1 MSCLGSS
8 WIKYFR
14 FVFLPFLLLVNEV
27 VLAACADLLADPPD
41 VASPPPVVIDEVC
54 YYNNSRIEL
63 GVRTYINNEEM
74 GLYDQGAMYIE
85 GSEFINNGNFFNY
98 GSEDVL
104 GGDFSGKT
112 ELVIDGFKSEGL
124 LTPVKGRFIVR
135 RELYNGYDALIEVG
149 VHGSL
154 EGDGGTVINRGL
166 IYNAG
171 QVQVVG
177 GRIDNQGGILQ
188 NESQWHAS
196 NLLNRGGELINMA
209 NADWAINSYLA
220 NYDSGILNNAGNLT
234 IQGIVENRA
243 ILNNSGTLLSFFDI
257 YLQDGALNLTDGF
270 MQNEGSVNFDGGQ
283 LVQTGGVLL
292 NRGDLNITQS
302 DYLLSA
308 GSIDNHGIITDGGGV
323 GTIRTPGPANG
334 IIYNNAIFDMSNSL
348 IVSAFENT
356 AGMAAI
362 DDTLTAQAVS
372 NTGGQ
377 LVVGDTMMIGQSL
390 EISGGSVTARQIEI
404 GAFGNA
410 EITGGTLGFDN
421 FIGDLSNIG
430 GTLAPGNSPGTS
442 LISGDYEQ
450 LADAILQIE
459 IGGLIPGVEH
469 DVLAIE
475 GTAVLGGTLELLL
488 YDFGSG
494 PFNPK
499 AGDSFE
505 ILSAET
511 IIGEFGSLSLAMLD
525 EGLGWDIEY
534 FRDGTGSDYVRLVV
548 SAVPV
553 PAAVWLFGT
562 AIIGLIGLKKRRK
575 ATQPLFN

>member
-1 MSCLGSS
+1 MSCISSS
-8 WIKYFR
+8 WIKYLR

-27 VLAACADLLADPPD
+27 VFAACEDLYADPPD
-41 VASPPPVVIDEVC
+41 VAAPPPVEIDEVC
-54 YYNNSRIEL
+54 YYGDLRIDL

-74 GLYDQGAMYIE
+74 GLYDNAVLNIE
-85 GSEFINNGNFFNY
+85 GSEFISNGYFFNY
-98 GSEDVL
+98 GSEDVF
-104 GGDFSGKT
+104 GEDVVGTT
-112 ELVIDGFKSEGL
+112 EIIINGYRTDGIA
-124 LTPVKGRFIVR
+124 TPVEGRFIVR
-135 RELYNGYDALIEVG
+135 RELYNGYDALIEIG
-149 VHGSL
+149 LHGSL
-154 EGDGGTVINRGL
+154 EGDGGTIINRGL
-166 IYNAG
+166 IYNAS
-171 QVQVVG
+171 QVEVNG

-188 NESQWHAS
+188 NESQWSAT
-196 NLLNRGGELINMA
+196 NVLNQGGELINMA
-209 NADWAINSYLA
+209 NADWFVNSYLA

-234 IQGIVENRA
+234 NQGIVENRA
-243 ILNNSGTLLSFFDI
+243 ILNNSGILLNLFDI

-283 LVQTGGVLL
+283 MVQTGGMLL

-308 GSIDNHGIITDGGGV
+308 GSIDNHGIITDGGGI
-323 GTIRTPGPANG
+323 GTMRTSGPANG
-334 IIYNNAIFDMSNSL
+334 KIRNYAIFDISNSL
-348 IVSAFENT
+348 IVSDFENA

-377 LVVGDTMMIGQSL
+377 LVVGDTLKIGQSL
-390 EISGGSVTARQIEI
+390 EIAGGSVTARQIEI
-404 GAFGNA
+404 GAFANA
-410 EITGGTLGFDN
+410 KITGGTLSFDN
-421 FIGDLSNIG
+421 FVGDLSNISG
-430 GTLAPGNSPGTS
+430 RLAPGNTPGTS

-494 PFNPK
+494 PFKPT

-511 IIGEFGSLSLAMLD
+511 VIGEFRSLSLAMLD
-525 EGLGWDIEY
+525 EGLSWDIEY
-534 FRDGTGSDYVRLVV
+534 FRDGAGSDYVRLVV

-562 AIIGLIGLKKRRK
+562 ALIGLVGFRKRKK
-575 ATQPLFN
+575 AA